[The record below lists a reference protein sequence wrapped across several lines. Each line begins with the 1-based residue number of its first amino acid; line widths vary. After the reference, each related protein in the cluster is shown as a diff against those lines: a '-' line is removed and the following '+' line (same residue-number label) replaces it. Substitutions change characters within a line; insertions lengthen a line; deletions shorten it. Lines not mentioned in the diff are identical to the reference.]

1 MWVDGTRQPGDMM
14 RCDLPLPPASKDGG
28 RSAVGLLSAV
38 GRDRTRGVSVFV
50 LGVDRPAL
58 TVALARRDLTVAMW
72 ALGATVALVADGN
85 APPPCPALIETGDGA
100 RAIALLDAGAD
111 DVVLR
116 SDSDDLVA
124 ARLAALVR
132 RSRPGLVRVG
142 DIAIDTV
149 ERQVSRHGRPLP
161 LLPREY
167 ALLHFLACHAGTAV
181 DHATLH
187 QALWGRA
194 FDPGTNVIAVHVSR
208 LRAKLGSTG
217 VSVVTDRGK
226 GYRLVAVG
234 QERG

>member
-1 MWVDGTRQPGDMM
+1 MWVDGARQPGDVIG
-14 RCDLPLPPASKDGG
+14 RDLLLPPAPTDGG
-28 RSAVGLLSAV
+28 RSTADPYATAA
-38 GRDRTRGVSVFV
+38 RDRTRGASVFM

-58 TVALARRDLTVAMW
+58 AIALARRDLTVAMW

-85 APPPCPALIETGDGA
+85 APSTCPAVIETGNGA
-100 RAIALLDAGAD
+100 RAIALLDDGAD

-116 SDSDDLVA
+116 SDDDDLVA

-132 RSRPGLVRVG
+132 RSRPGLLRVG

-149 ERQVSRHGRPLP
+149 ERQVSWQGRLLP

-167 ALLHFLACHAGTAV
+167 ALLHYLACHAGTAV

-208 LRAKLGSTG
+208 LRARLCGTG

-226 GYRLVAVG
+226 GYRLVAVSK
-234 QERG
+234 ERG